1 MRGATFAL
9 EAMGS
14 LMHQMERINRETTY
28 MAALELAYRENR
40 KKKQSHAEAKKNAIE
55 SAVETTLEATFDFSS
70 YNKPRILNEGVGR
83 LAGQF
88 QSYPWFLSSLLG
100 RKLYTA
106 IFGGKDL
113 EPGERLA
120 AAEVATGT
128 LFNMMLYAG
137 IKGIPLY
144 GLGMGIASMLLWAY
158 STFADDDEE
167 EGGLSYIDE
176 NGELKFT
183 YNVEWWFRNV
193 WLPKFLGPDG
203 TVANLLG
210 LDDDTAATV
219 ALAASRGAIPA
230 ITDVDVSNSV
240 ALEFMFFLP
249 EESRADTLG
258 GKIVEYT
265 FTAFG
270 GAFGNTVMD
279 YAKAAEDLMAGY
291 TNRALER
298 MPRLFGNVAKA
309 YRFAEEGQLNY
320 DRELVGMDKDFWTD
334 DKVILQALSFAS
346 TEASQRQ
353 EQNYEARTIR
363 KDVEKARVDMLNKF
377 RKVALDTHQYG
388 PTPEVLKERREVM
401 KEVAEFNAT
410 YPTHI
415 IGFDTLYETQTN
427 AIEKALKSKASRGVP
442 FDMEKT
448 PYLRGM
454 LRERVEAEE
463 R

>member
-1 MRGATFAL
+1 
-9 EAMGS
+9 
-14 LMHQMERINRETTY
+14 
-28 MAALELAYRENR
+28 
-40 KKKQSHAEAKKNAIE
+40 
-55 SAVETTLEATFDFSS
+55 
-70 YNKPRILNEGVGR
+70 
-83 LAGQF
+83 
-88 QSYPWFLSSLLG
+88 
-100 RKLYTA
+100 
-106 IFGGKDL
+106 
-113 EPGERLA
+113 
-120 AAEVATGT
+120 
-128 LFNMMLYAG
+128 
-137 IKGIPLY
+137 
-144 GLGMGIASMLLWAY
+144 
-158 STFADDDEE
+158 
-167 EGGLSYIDE
+167 
-176 NGELKFT
+176 
-183 YNVEWWFRNV
+183 
-193 WLPKFLGPDG
+193 
-203 TVANLLG
+203 
-210 LDDDTAATV
+210 
-219 ALAASRGAIPA
+219 
-230 ITDVDVSNSV
+230 
-240 ALEFMFFLP
+240 MFFLP

-258 GKIVEYT
+258 GKVTEYT

-353 EQNYEARTIR
+353 EQNYEARAVR

-401 KEVAEFNAT
+401 KEVAKFNAT